1 MRLVVCDDHALLL
14 ESMTLALTAQGQDVV
29 GVARDPDAA
38 VVAVAEQQPDI
49 CLLDVNFPGE
59 TGLSAIARLR
69 EASPATKVVML
80 SADSSPEVVAQAIE
94 AGAAGFVRK
103 DETVYRLVQ
112 ALELAAE
119 GHLAVEPDL
128 LQRALRSKGRDDG
141 PLWAL
146 SYLTDREWEVL
157 RCIVDGLTT
166 TEIARQLGVRGSTA
180 RTHVQNVLT
189 KLGVHSRLQAAA
201 LVAAHGSA
209 DMWPP
214 HVRRGA

>member
-14 ESMTLALTAQGQDVV
+14 ESMALTLVAQGQDVV
-29 GVARDPDAA
+29 GVARDPDEAVR
-38 VVAVAEQQPDI
+38 VVAEHQPDI
-49 CLLDVNFPGE
+49 CLLDVSFPGG
-59 TGLSAIARLR
+59 TSLPAIARLR
-69 EASPATKVVML
+69 EAAPGTKVVML
-80 SADSSPEVVAQAIE
+80 SADSSPELVAEAIE

-103 DETVYRLVQ
+103 DETVDRLVQ
-112 ALELAAE
+112 ALGLAAQ

-128 LQRALRSKGRDDG
+128 LQRALRSKDRRED
-141 PLWAL
+141 PLWAT
-146 SYLTDREWEVL
+146 SYLTDREWQVL

-166 TEIARQLGVRGSTA
+166 DEIARQLGVRGSTA

-214 HVRRGA
+214 HVRRRA